1 MESYIHEKSTPMII
15 KKSGT
20 TCNSK
25 ELSLT
30 HTFIDPAKMTPPNN
44 FMEKLY
50 SRMESYY
57 SPSSGCKPTNDFKS
71 E

>member
-1 MESYIHEKSTPMII
+1 MESYIHEKSAPIII
-15 KKSGT
+15 KKSNVS
-20 TCNSK
+20 CNSK

-44 FMEKLY
+44 FMEKLH

-57 SPSSGCKPTNDFKS
+57 SPSAGSKPINDFK
-71 E
+71 

>member
-1 MESYIHEKSTPMII
+1 MESYIHEKSTPIII
-15 KKSGT
+15 KKSN
-20 TCNSK
+20 TCSSN

-57 SPSSGCKPTNDFKS
+57 SPSSGCKPTNTLHL